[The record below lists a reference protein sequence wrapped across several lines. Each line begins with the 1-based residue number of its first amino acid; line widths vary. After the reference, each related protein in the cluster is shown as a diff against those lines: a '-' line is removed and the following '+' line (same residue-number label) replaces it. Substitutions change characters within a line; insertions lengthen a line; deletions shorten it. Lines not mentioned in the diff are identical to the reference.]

1 MPRWLNWKWL
11 GVVAL
16 AMSALL
22 VFSACGDDDDEEE
35 ETPTGGATTA
45 PPDGGGEALKIGA
58 LLSFT
63 GALSDYGQPIF
74 NGAEMAVDEI
84 NAAGGVNGQPVELIR
99 GDDGTNPDTGVTEAT
114 RMVEVEGVSA
124 IIGALSS
131 GVSLQ
136 VAENVTGPN
145 GVVQISPASTSPGIS
160 DADDDDFL
168 FRTTISDAAQGLLMA
183 NLLDEEGL
191 DNVCTLYINNAYGQ
205 GLTESL
211 DENFDGT
218 IVAQVPHE
226 DGQSSYASELG
237 QCGDATVLAA
247 LSYPETGGIYLREAV
262 EADQFENY
270 IFSDGTKSDAMLEE
284 LGWENFDGMK
294 GTSPSSLP
302 TEGVE
307 PFNERYRAAYG
318 EPPPRPYIKEAY
330 DAVYVIALAAQAAGS
345 NDGTAIRDQLREVA
359 NDDGDDTEANPG
371 EEGFAAAVEALDA
384 GDNINY
390 EGVVGPIEF
399 DDAGDPTVGAIEFF
413 EVDAANKD
421 LVTYKVFQVDL
432 EEGEVTDITELVL
445 D

>member
-16 AMSALL
+16 AMAALL
-22 VFSACGDDDDEEE
+22 VFSACGDDDDDDDE
-35 ETPTGGATTA
+35 ETPAGATTA
-45 PPDGGGEALKIGA
+45 PAGDGEALKIGV
-58 LLSFT
+58 LMSFT
-63 GALSDYGQPIF
+63 GALSDFGEPIF
-74 NGAEMAVDEI
+74 NGAQLAADEI
-84 NAAGGVNGQPVELIR
+84 NAAGGVNGEPIELVR

-124 IIGALSS
+124 IVGALSS

-136 VAENVTGPN
+136 VAENVTGPA

-168 FRTTISDAAQGLLMA
+168 FRTTISDAAQGLLMS
-183 NLLDEEGL
+183 NLLGEEGL
-191 DNVCTLYINNAYGQ
+191 DNVCTMYINNAYGQ
-205 GLTESL
+205 GLTEAL

-226 DGQSSYASELG
+226 DGLSSYSSELA
-237 QCGDATVLAA
+237 QCGDASVLAA
-247 LSYPETGGIYLREAV
+247 LSYPETAGIYLREAV
-262 EADQFENY
+262 EASQFENY
-270 IFSDGTKSDAMLEE
+270 VFSDGTKSDAMLAQ
-284 LGWENFDGMK
+284 LGWENFDGAK

-307 PFNERYRAAYG
+307 PFNQRYQDEYG
-318 EPPPRPYIKEAY
+318 ELPPRPYIKEAY
-330 DAVYVIALAAQAAGS
+330 DAIYVIALAAQAAGS
-345 NDGTAIRDQLREVA
+345 NDGAAIQSKLREVA
-359 NDDGDDTEANPG
+359 NDDGDDTQADPG
-371 EEGFAAAVEALDA
+371 EEGFAAAVAALDA
-384 GDNINY
+384 GENINY

-413 EVDAANKD
+413 EVDAANED

-432 EEGEVTDITELVL
+432 EAGEVTDITELVL
-445 D
+445 E